1 MKIFSSEEI
10 RAIDKYTIEQEGI
23 SAKELVDRVGK
34 GVADEILDRWGIERR
49 IVVFAG
55 WGNNGAD
62 ALSASRVLA
71 EAGADVTVYLFN
83 IGGER
88 LSADCKECRDELKEA
103 CPQVNL
109 IEVVKNFEMPEL
121 TEDMLIIDGLFGSG
135 LNKPLPGSLVMIIHN
150 INDSEAPVV
159 SIDIPSGLYSDWNS
173 HLILRNVVHAT
184 LTLAVEFPRLSFFI
198 PDNSEVVGEWKLLKI
213 GLSREAI
220 KKTPYTYYLITDRDI
235 KRILRRRDPDSSK
248 ADYGSALI
256 CAGSYG
262 MCGAAVLALRGALRA
277 GAGKVTCYGP
287 RCAYFVA
294 QTAVPSAMF
303 IRDPHD
309 NNISEITLERE
320 YSAIGIGPG
329 IGTRDVTINA
339 LENFLKLAN
348 ANHQAL
354 VIDADALNCIAVR
367 PIMLNYLPTYSVLTP
382 HAGEFDRLFGSQP
395 SAEARLRK
403 AIDVARF
410 YNVIIVLKG
419 RYTAVVRPD
428 GKVHI
433 NSSGTPALATPGSGD
448 VLTGVITALIA
459 QGYRP
464 ETAAIS
470 GVYVH
475 GLAGELAENQH
486 GSYGVTAEDIALE
499 IGRAIKIVM
508 E

>member
-49 IVVFAG
+49 TVVFAG

-198 PDNSEVVGEWKLLKI
+198 PDNSE
-213 GLSREAI
+213 R
-220 KKTPYTYYLITDRDI
+220 
-235 KRILRRRDPDSSK
+235 
-248 ADYGSALI
+248 
-256 CAGSYG
+256 
-262 MCGAAVLALRGALRA
+262 
-277 GAGKVTCYGP
+277 
-287 RCAYFVA
+287 
-294 QTAVPSAMF
+294 
-303 IRDPHD
+303 
-309 NNISEITLERE
+309 SEEHTSEL
-320 YSAIGIGPG
+320 
-329 IGTRDVTINA
+329 
-339 LENFLKLAN
+339 
-348 ANHQAL
+348 Q
-354 VIDADALNCIAVR
+354 
-367 PIMLNYLPTYSVLTP
+367 
-382 HAGEFDRLFGSQP
+382 SQ
-395 SAEARLRK
+395 R
-403 AIDVARF
+403 
-410 YNVIIVLKG
+410 
-419 RYTAVVRPD
+419 
-428 GKVHI
+428 
-433 NSSGTPALATPGSGD
+433 
-448 VLTGVITALIA
+448 
-459 QGYRP
+459 
-464 ETAAIS
+464 
-470 GVYVH
+470 
-475 GLAGELAENQH
+475 
-486 GSYGVTAEDIALE
+486 
-499 IGRAIKIVM
+499 
-508 E
+508 

>member
-1 MKIFSSEEI
+1 M
-10 RAIDKYTIEQEGI
+10 
-23 SAKELVDRVGK
+23 
-34 GVADEILDRWGIERR
+34 
-49 IVVFAG
+49 
-55 WGNNGAD
+55 
-62 ALSASRVLA
+62 
-71 EAGADVTVYLFN
+71 
-83 IGGER
+83 
-88 LSADCKECRDELKEA
+88 
-103 CPQVNL
+103 
-109 IEVVKNFEMPEL
+109 
-121 TEDMLIIDGLFGSG
+121 
-135 LNKPLPGSLVMIIHN
+135 
-150 INDSEAPVV
+150 
-159 SIDIPSGLYSDWNS
+159 
-173 HLILRNVVHAT
+173 
-184 LTLAVEFPRLSFFI
+184 EFPRLAFFI

-320 YSAIGIGPG
+320 YSAVGIGPG

-354 VIDADALNCIAVR
+354 VLDADALNCIAVR

-382 HAGEFDRLFGSQP
+382 HPGEFDRLFGSQP

-508 E
+508 D